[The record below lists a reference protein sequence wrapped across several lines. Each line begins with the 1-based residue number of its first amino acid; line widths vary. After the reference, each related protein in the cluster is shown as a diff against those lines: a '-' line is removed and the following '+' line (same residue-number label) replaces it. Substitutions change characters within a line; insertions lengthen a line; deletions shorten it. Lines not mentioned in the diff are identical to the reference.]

1 MSPQLAALLLA
12 GLALVGFMGWSS
24 AQERKRVVA
33 LKAWVRGKGR
43 RFVADRRESP
53 DWRWDLFHK
62 GHSRFAQA
70 LAIVDLPGATPGLD
84 GASVMVFE
92 YHYAISA
99 GVGRDRRT
107 QHYWH
112 TCAVLDL
119 AFDPGNVSFMAEG
132 VGDKLAALLGVDDID
147 FEDAE
152 FSRRFKVQADEK
164 KHAWDLLDGAL
175 MTWLKAHPGVQFE
188 SRGRQALLVL
198 ESTGKATPR
207 RFEQL
212 VDWSRGFLAQV
223 PRVLVNAER
232 SRLSQPPVVEAG
244 NAAATSRAARN

>member
-1 MSPQLAALLLA
+1 MEFVVFLLIV
-12 GLALVGFMGWSS
+12 LALVPVAIW
-24 AQERKRVVA
+24 AAKQEKKRVEA
-33 LKAWVRGKGR
+33 LEAWVRSKGW
-43 RFVADRRESP
+43 RFVASRREEP
-53 DWRWDLFHK
+53 GWQWDLFRR
-62 GHSRFAQA
+62 GHSRYAQV
-70 LAIVDLPGATPGLD
+70 LATVDLPGATPGLE
-84 GASVMVFE
+84 GASALVFE
-92 YHYAISA
+92 YHYAITS
-99 GVGRDRRT
+99 GTGRNRRT
-107 QHYWH
+107 RHYWR

-119 AFDPGNVSFMAEG
+119 AFDPGHVSFESEG
-132 VGDKLAALLGVDDID
+132 VGDKLAAMFGFDDID

-188 SRGRQALLVL
+188 SRKRQALVVL
-198 ESTGKATPR
+198 EEPGRGSPQ

-232 SRLSQPPVVEAG
+232 ARLSQPPVVEAG
-244 NAAATSRAARN
+244 NAATSSRAARN